1 MTWINSI
8 SSVVYGGFG
17 ASLGD
22 SSQTSGL
29 IHAVVPSAKYSY
41 MAPVHLGSLPPL
53 GVLLNQSNVKT
64 VCER

>member
-1 MTWINSI
+1 M
-8 SSVVYGGFG
+8 VYGGLG

-41 MAPVHLGSLPPL
+41 MAPGHLGSLPSL
-53 GVLLNQSNVKT
+53 DVLLNQSNVKA